1 MGESDTDSTGWSVES
16 SEGTPTQAE
25 QEHPIPNTSDD
36 ISPAAAEK
44 SEPVGEMSPPRAR
57 DDGGRFAKE
66 SEPTEDVVE
75 KSAPPAE
82 KSAPPAKRSHEG
94 RKLTLQQE
102 IDALTRQKHEAAREL
117 EQARREREQYRPP
130 PPPPQPQGE
139 TFPAFDAWST
149 AFPNATYE
157 DYIDARADYRAESRI
172 QAFQQE
178 TAAQQRAREAEHKT
192 LTLRDKGKSVYND
205 WDDVFT
211 GLQLEV
217 PQPVWHTI
225 LTDPD
230 GHRLAYELATH
241 PETVYQMAG
250 MDPLQIGVALGT
262 LKARWAGAPA
272 APPAPSRPASAPPPI
287 TPLGSSPTQPVSSP
301 DDLDFGPEYVR
312 RMNEA
317 ERKRRRL

>member
-1 MGESDTDSTGWSVES
+1 MGESDTDSSGWSVES

-25 QEHPIPNTSDD
+25 QEHPLPNTSGETALPREHE
-36 ISPAAAEK
+36 IRRSARSACGTKRATLNLRRK
-44 SEPVGEMSPPRAR
+44 RNKTQQNRNEPQE
-57 DDGGRFAKE
+57 
-66 SEPTEDVVE
+66 
-75 KSAPPAE
+75 PAE
-82 KSAPPAKRSHEG
+82 PPKPAKRSAEG

-102 IDALTRQKHEAAREL
+102 IDQLTRQKHEAAREL
-117 EQARREREQYRPP
+117 EQARREREAYQP

-149 AFPNATYE
+149 AFPNASYE

-178 TAAQQRAREAEHKT
+178 TAAQQRAREAETKT
-192 LTLRDKGKSVYND
+192 LTLRDKGKEVYKD

-211 GLQLEV
+211 GLDLQV

-241 PETVYQMAG
+241 PEAVYQMAQ

-262 LKARWAGAPA
+262 LKARWAGEPA
-272 APPAPSRPASAPPPI
+272 APLASSRTHTAPPPI
-287 TPLGSSPTQPVSSP
+287 KPLGSSPTQPVVSLEDKP
-301 DDLDFGPEYVR
+301 FDRWTEADLRKVYERDLKVR
-312 RMNEA
+312 R
-317 ERKRRRL
+317 

>member
-1 MGESDTDSTGWSVES
+1 MGESDTDSSGWSVES

-25 QEHPIPNTSDD
+25 QESPIPNTPDMVEMAPVE
-36 ISPAAAEK
+36 SPEQREARLRDERGRYARAET
-44 SEPVGEMSPPRAR
+44 EPQQDATDRN
-57 DDGGRFAKE
+57 
-66 SEPTEDVVE
+66 EPQE
-75 KSAPPAE
+75 PAE
-82 KSAPPAKRSHEG
+82 PAKPSKRSAEG

-102 IDALTRQKHEAAREL
+102 IDQLTRQKHEAAREL
-117 EQARREREQYRPP
+117 EQARREREAYQP

-178 TAAQQRAREAEHKT
+178 TAAQQRAREAETKT
-192 LTLRDKGKSVYND
+192 LTLRDKGKEVYKD

-211 GLQLEV
+211 GLDLHV

-241 PETVYQMAG
+241 PETVYQMAQ

-272 APPAPSRPASAPPPI
+272 APPASSRTASAPPPI
-287 TPLGSSPTQPVSSP
+287 TPLGSSPTQAVSSP
-301 DDLDFGPEYVR
+301 DELEFGPDYVR
-312 RMNEA
+312 RMNE
-317 ERKRRRL
+317 RDRQRRRL